1 MYIIPMNTIS
11 ITNLRNNISLASEEP
26 KKKDYL
32 LLLKRG
38 KPVSALVNLDF
49 LEDLLALAN
58 HHYLEDIRQAREQ
71 YEKGEYFSFDEVFGD
86 L

>member
-1 MYIIPMNTIS
+1 MNAVS
-11 ITNLRNNISLASEEP
+11 VTNLRNNISLASTITR
-26 KKKDYL
+26 KKDYL

-58 HHYLEDIRQAREQ
+58 HQYLDDIKSAREQ
-71 YEKGEYFSFDEVFGD
+71 YEKGEVYSFDEVFGD
-86 L
+86 M